1 MIANMNRQYKV
12 LHYERDGHDIFQE
25 WLDNLR
31 DFRGRKAVQ
40 VAIDRI
46 EDGNFG
52 NHHFCRDNIWELV
65 IDKGPGYRVYYS
77 MIESVVVLL
86 LCAGDKSSQQK
97 DINKAVE
104 YLKDFKETNYEH

>member
-1 MIANMNRQYKV
+1 MSNTFKV
-12 LHYERDGHDIFQE
+12 VHYEYNGKDIFQE

-31 DFRGRKAVQ
+31 NLKARNAIQ
-40 VAIDRI
+40 KRIDRI

-52 NHHFCRDNIWELV
+52 VHRSCRDNVWELV
-65 IDKGPGYRVYYS
+65 IDTGPGYRVYYS
-77 MIESVVVLL
+77 IVKSIVVLL

-104 YLKDFKETNYEH
+104 YLKDFNERN

>member
-1 MIANMNRQYKV
+1 MNQQYKV
-12 LHYERDGHDIFQE
+12 VHYERNGHDIFQE
-25 WLDNLR
+25 WLDDLR

-40 VAIDRI
+40 TAIDCV

-52 NHHFCRDNIWELV
+52 VHRFCRDNIWELV

-77 MIESVVVLL
+77 MIEGVVVLL
-86 LCAGDKSSQQK
+86 LCAGDKSTQQK

-104 YLKDFKETNYEH
+104 YLKDFKEVNYEH